1 MLNKKSLDEKI
12 LFKWQKD
19 YENISSLSDETID
32 SLSTA
37 FKFLNHSDRQ
47 DLINLMA
54 DSQIIYIQ
62 KAVENFESNNVEKS
76 LEYINKAIPYC
87 KTEYA
92 WILKSESHLSLKQ
105 YDEVIM
111 CCDNAIKIHPECI
124 VAWYHKA
131 QSYMML
137 SRYNLSLE
145 CGDKILEINDN
156 DYRGW
161 IVKSISYSK
170 QMGKHKES
178 QKCYQKALEV
188 CPNEEVKEEIIAIK
202 KIYKL

>member
-62 KAVENFESNNVEKS
+62 KAVENF
-76 LEYINKAIPYC
+76 
-87 KTEYA
+87 
-92 WILKSESHLSLKQ
+92 
-105 YDEVIM
+105 
-111 CCDNAIKIHPECI
+111 
-124 VAWYHKA
+124 
-131 QSYMML
+131 
-137 SRYNLSLE
+137 
-145 CGDKILEINDN
+145 
-156 DYRGW
+156 
-161 IVKSISYSK
+161 
-170 QMGKHKES
+170 
-178 QKCYQKALEV
+178 
-188 CPNEEVKEEIIAIK
+188 
-202 KIYKL
+202 

>member
-62 KAVENFESNNVEKS
+62 KFIIKAV
-76 LEYINKAIPYC
+76 
-87 KTEYA
+87 
-92 WILKSESHLSLKQ
+92 
-105 YDEVIM
+105 
-111 CCDNAIKIHPECI
+111 
-124 VAWYHKA
+124 
-131 QSYMML
+131 
-137 SRYNLSLE
+137 
-145 CGDKILEINDN
+145 
-156 DYRGW
+156 
-161 IVKSISYSK
+161 
-170 QMGKHKES
+170 
-178 QKCYQKALEV
+178 
-188 CPNEEVKEEIIAIK
+188 
-202 KIYKL
+202 